1 MAKHMATT
9 LRKTLAKVL
18 TERDRIEMAAIDKLL
33 SAGRGLKGGGRK
45 PGPQRARKRRRR
57 RTK

>member
-9 LRKTLAKVL
+9 LRKTLAKAL

-33 SAGRGLKGGGRK
+33 AAGRGPKAGGRR
-45 PGPQRARKRRRR
+45 PGPQRAPKRR